1 MDKLVDIARR
11 PSVQRAAIVAYVACL
26 AGLIVVFVFI
36 SMMQVEHAAY
46 IQAAP
51 TLEKER
57 PNVMRGMVLDA
68 QRGTRLTGAIVEV
81 ELLDGSYEGDETLE
95 RVSELDPTQIARGRT
110 ERSGYVHLAAEVP
123 AERAAGEQAL
133 VLRAESSGI
142 DEFRVGRT
150 IEVVERSVAT
160 DYWPERT
167 DRLPED
173 DERRGAEIVRD
184 SEGPIRIDVL
194 PADAQV
200 SRGLRSRV
208 YLRTTDRD
216 TGAPVAAKLRF
227 EEAEGMRE
235 GKFPE
240 RLETDRLG
248 LARVDFV
255 PVTDQSWTLEAQAA
269 GQSDQRDKRDKQG
282 KQDQSEPSRT
292 KLDIQTTPA
301 QVSLQMQDVLAVAG
315 RPVDG
320 AVDSLSGSGG
330 LMVDLYNGDDWVDA
344 STFGLRRE
352 GSGVRVN
359 VPELDDRGL
368 LYRVQVYG
376 SLYDPGGAWDVEYLV
391 AADGRQLS
399 DYQQAAQALAEYI
412 SEHSDDSYFGHLA
425 EQNIFATT
433 TSRTELR
440 GWIEAMLLAVPRHFD
455 APPILINS
463 QKQARDELDAW
474 KKDVK
479 ADLILLT
486 ALALLIGLAVVGYLV
501 LMGIRNY
508 RDQNRM
514 LRDVDFEMSLDEDE
528 YGGYGQGAGELD
540 RSIAHGNVVA
550 GLQIFIVVM
559 TLILF
564 TLGILLL
571 LSYL

>member
-1 MDKLVDIARR
+1 M
-11 PSVQRAAIVAYVACL
+11 QRGAIVAYVACL
-26 AGLIVVFVFI
+26 VGLIVVFVFV
-36 SMMQVEHAAY
+36 SMMQVEHSAY
-46 IQAAP
+46 IQAAS
-51 TLEKER
+51 TLEKDR

-68 QRGTRLTGAIVEV
+68 PRGTRLTGAVVEV
-81 ELLDGSYEGDETLE
+81 ELLDGPYEGEATLE
-95 RVSELDPTQIARGRT
+95 RLSQLDPTQIARGRT
-110 ERSGYVHLAAEVP
+110 ERSGYVHLVAEV
-123 AERAAGEQAL
+123 ASDRGTGEQAL
-133 VLRAESSGI
+133 VLRAESSKI
-142 DEFRVGRT
+142 EEFRVGRT
-150 IEVVERSVAT
+150 IEVVERSVAR

-167 DRLPED
+167 ERLPED
-173 DERRGAEIVRD
+173 DERRGVEIVRE

-227 EEAEGMRE
+227 DEAEGMRE
-235 GKFPE
+235 GEFPE
-240 RLETDRLG
+240 EIETDRLG

-255 PVTDQSWTLEAQAA
+255 PVTDQSWTLEAQAE
-269 GQSDQRDKRDKQG
+269 DRPN
-282 KQDQSEPSRT
+282 KQDNQDNQDEQDQQGQSEPSSA
-292 KLDIQTTPA
+292 KLTIQTTPA
-301 QVSLQMQDVLAVAG
+301 QVSLHMQDVLAVAG
-315 RPVDG
+315 RSVDG

-344 STFGLRRE
+344 RAFGLSRE
-352 GSGVRVN
+352 GSGVRVD
-359 VPELDDRGL
+359 VPELDDSGL

-376 SLYDPGGAWDVEYLV
+376 SLYDPGGAWDIEYLV
-391 AADGRQLS
+391 AADGRDLA

-412 SEHSDDSYFGHLA
+412 AEHNDNHAGDDGYFGHLA
-425 EQNIFATT
+425 EQNVFATA

-440 GWIEAMLLAVPRHFD
+440 GWIEAMLMAVPRHFD

-474 KKDVK
+474 KEDVK
-479 ADLILLT
+479 GDLIVLT

-501 LMGIRNY
+501 LMGIRSY
-508 RDQNRM
+508 REQNRL

-528 YGGYGQGAGELD
+528 YGDYDQDSDELD
-540 RSIAHGNVVA
+540 RSIAEGNVVV

-559 TLILF
+559 TLVLF